1 MLYFYKKERLMNY
14 QADIFQTTVFLQEI
28 IKEQVNDKE
37 QSWIEQQEKKLQN
50 SFQLYQFS
58 YKTPHKMHVNNNDF
72 L

>member
-1 MLYFYKKERLMNY
+1 MLMTY
-14 QADIFQTTVFLQEI
+14 QADISQTTVFLQEI

-37 QSWIEQQEKKLQN
+37 QSWIEQQEEKLQN
-50 SFQLYQFS
+50 SSQLYQFS